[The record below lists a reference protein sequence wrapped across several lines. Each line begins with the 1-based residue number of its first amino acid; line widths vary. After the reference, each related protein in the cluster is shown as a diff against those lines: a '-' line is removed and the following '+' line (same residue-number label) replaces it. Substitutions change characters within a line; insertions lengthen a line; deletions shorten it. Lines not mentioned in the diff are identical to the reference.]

1 MFGFIKY
8 RGPAIIATVLCLSML
23 AVTPFTWAAPGA
35 PPLTR
40 STVPTVDPGSVR
52 TIVFQQQ
59 DSGYQGTADT
69 YINGWD
75 TLTNY
80 GPYSFLQVNEDGT
93 QRALIRFQLMGI
105 PAGATIVSATLS
117 LWAAERQVASTQD
130 GPQISAYRVKRAWNA
145 NQANWDYA
153 SADVLWGERGCESRS
168 TDRSSEASDAQEVL
182 EVERWYDF
190 DITQMVQ
197 EWRSAP
203 EENYGLLLI
212 GEGSTSSR
220 FKFSS
225 AQYWDP
231 QYYPKLSVSYVPA
244 TPTPTVTNTATD
256 TPTPTDTATVT
267 YTPTPTRTDTATPTA
282 TETMTPTLTSTPSP
296 TATITETATA
306 TWTPSAT
313 PTETEDLSPTP
324 TLTATPTAT
333 VTPTPTAAGA
343 EVRGIV
349 FEDSNRNALW
359 DQGERPVAGIVVKL
373 EPETLGPL
381 ATQLGAY
388 KRAITDSQGRYVI
401 SGIEPDR
408 YQLSVVY
415 PAGYWPSGLYPR
427 SLYARPGDIFVVD
440 LGFWYNLT
448 HLPMVIK

>member
-1 MFGFIKY
+1 MSGFTKHKEPMMI
-8 RGPAIIATVLCLSML
+8 AIVLCATML
-23 AVTPFTWAAPGA
+23 AITPFAWAAPSA
-35 PPLTR
+35 PPRMR
-40 STVPTVDPGSVR
+40 STVPTVDPGNTR
-52 TIVFQQQ
+52 TIIYQQG
-59 DSGYQGTADT
+59 SGYQGTTDT

-80 GPYSFLQVNEDGT
+80 GLYSFLQVNEDGT
-93 QRALIRFQLMGI
+93 QRVLIRFELIGI
-105 PAGATIVSATLS
+105 PAGATVISGTLS

-130 GPQISAYRVKRAWNA
+130 GPQIGAYRVKRAWNA
-145 NQANWDYA
+145 NEANWDYA
-153 SADVLWGERGCESRS
+153 SADVLWGERGCDSRS

-197 EWRSAP
+197 EWRSVP

-220 FKFSS
+220 FKFCS

-231 QYYPKLSVSYVPA
+231 QYYPKLSVSYVPP

-267 YTPTPTRTDTATPTA
+267 YTSTPTRTDTA

-313 PTETEDLSPTP
+313 PTETAELSATP

-333 VTPTPTAAGA
+333 VTPTAAGA
-343 EVRGIV
+343 EVRGVV
-349 FEDSNRNALW
+349 FEDSNRNALR

-373 EPETLGPL
+373 DPETLGPL

-388 KRAITDSQGRYVI
+388 KHAITDSQGRYVI

-427 SLYARPGDIFVVD
+427 SLYARPGDIFIVD

-448 HLPMVIK
+448 HLPMVIR